1 MDINDLE
8 SEINF
13 LRAWLN
19 HYKIVRS
26 ALNRRDK
33 RAFLTKIILLC
44 EDLKE
49 KV

>member
-8 SEINF
+8 NEINF

-33 RAFLTKIILLC
+33 RVFLTKFILLC
-44 EDLKE
+44 KKLKSGI
-49 KV
+49 

>member
-8 SEINF
+8 NELNF
-13 LRAWLN
+13 LRAWIN

-33 RAFLTKIILLC
+33 RAFLTKFILLC
-44 EDLKE
+44 EYLKNRI
-49 KV
+49 

>member
-33 RAFLTKIILLC
+33 RVFLTKFILLC
-44 EDLKE
+44 EYLKSRI
-49 KV
+49 